1 MKLRR
6 TIILLIILFIYGCNE
21 LNNSVN
27 NQLIARV
34 DNNYLYKSDVEK
46 FNLKFSSES
55 DSIIK
60 THNFINE
67 WAKTLLLLDRSVLN
81 IDDENKKALDKLV
94 NQYKIDLYNNSY
106 KSSIIKSQIDTV
118 ITINQLQE
126 FYANN
131 SSIFLL
137 KEPLFKYRFIEFPK
151 YNINRYEIKERFNRN
166 SDLDKIFL
174 DSLSF
179 QFSDSFRNDSVWF
192 SQKTLI
198 NNIPFLSSDDL
209 LDIKKSQLFEVE
221 DTIQVYLL
229 KIKDFLSKNEI
240 APLSSVENTIRNIV
254 FNQRKLE
261 FLKNFDQEIIN
272 DAIQNKKFEIY
283 R

>member
-34 DNNYLYKSDVEK
+34 DNNYLYKSDIEK
-46 FNLKFSSES
+46 FNLKFLSES

-106 KSSIIKSQIDTV
+106 KSSIIKSQIDTL
-118 ITINQLQE
+118 ITVNQLQE

-179 QFSDSFRNDSVWF
+179 QFSNSFRNDSVWF
-192 SQKTLI
+192 SQKTLV

-229 KIKDFLSKNEI
+229 KIKDFLSKNKI

>member
-34 DNNYLYKSDVEK
+34 DNNYLYKSDIEK

-106 KSSIIKSQIDTV
+106 KSSIIKSQIDTL
-118 ITINQLQE
+118 ITVNQLQE

-179 QFSDSFRNDSVWF
+179 QFSNSFRNDSVWF
-192 SQKTLI
+192 SQKTLV

-229 KIKDFLSKNEI
+229 KIKDFLSKNKI

>member
-34 DNNYLYKSDVEK
+34 DNNYLYKSDIEK
-46 FNLKFSSES
+46 FNLKFLSES

-81 IDDENKKALDKLV
+81 IDDENKKVLDKLV

-106 KSSIIKSQIDTV
+106 KSSIIKSQIDTL
-118 ITINQLQE
+118 ITVNQLQE

-179 QFSDSFRNDSVWF
+179 QFSNSFRNDSVWF
-192 SQKTLI
+192 SQKTLV

-229 KIKDFLSKNEI
+229 KIKDFLSKNKI